1 MLDFTEQFI
10 KNHILDKN
18 EQINKVWD
26 VAGTKAILVREARK
40 RGWEIHNISKG
51 ITYFTSGETFKGAM
65 VGHTPQTNSFV
76 GRLVAMRKDYTKKAL
91 ELNGLPT
98 PASKAFTS
106 GQYEEAREF
115 LRSQH
120 SPLVVKPSRGS
131 TGRGITMSVST
142 PEQFQDAWEYAVK
155 EDGNNPVVLLEEL
168 INGFDIRVVV
178 VDGKARAAATRVAP
192 FLVGDG
198 RSTFGRLLE
207 KHQKARHSNGYL
219 RAHKLEIDDNWITQN
234 KWTDSTV
241 LPDGKIAFLRT
252 TSNASRGGFI
262 VDVLPLVSPSL
273 LDLAEAAAVAAGGLG
288 VVGVDLM
295 VTSFSS
301 ADGAIVLELNSSPQ
315 IEIHHFPTFGQ
326 ATDVAFHVM
335 NHLERDAMR

>member
-1 MLDFTEQFI
+1 MLDFSEKFVKTY
-10 KNHILDKN
+10 ILEKDQK
-18 EQINKVWD
+18 INTIWD
-26 VAGTKAILVREARK
+26 AVGTKALLVREARK
-40 RGWEIHNISKG
+40 RDWEVHNLSKG
-51 ITYFTSGETFKGAM
+51 ITYFTSEKTFKGAM

-76 GRLVAMRKDYTKKAL
+76 GRLIAMRKDYTKQAL
-91 ELNGLPT
+91 ELNGIPT
-98 PASKAFTS
+98 PGGKAFS
-106 GQYEEAREF
+106 YDQYEEALEF
-115 LRSQH
+115 FQAQS
-120 SPLVVKPSRGS
+120 SPLVIKPSRGS

-192 FLVGDG
+192 FIVGDG
-198 RSTFGRLLE
+198 KSTFETLLNN
-207 KHQKARHSNGYL
+207 HQQARHSNGYL
-219 RAHKLEIDDNWITQN
+219 RTHKLEIEDNWIAQN
-234 KWTDSTV
+234 GWTNSTV
-241 LPDGKIAFLRT
+241 LPDGEIAFLRT

-262 VDVLPLVSPSL
+262 VDVLPLVSPPL
-273 LDLAEAAAVAAGGLG
+273 IELAEAAASACGGLG

-301 ADGAIVLELNSSPQ
+301 ADGAIVLELNPSPHV
-315 IEIHHFPTFGQ
+315 EIHHFPTFGQ
-326 ATDVAFHVM
+326 ITDVAFHVM